1 MTDTTKHLVGVWNP
15 SYEADAMDEHIE
27 VLLRHA
33 RAFRDGKTA
42 NDDVYVWW
50 GKLRSPYRQAPL
62 PHLGENLKF
71 DSVLSSKNGEAPK

>member
-33 RAFRDGKTA
+33 RAFRDGKA
-42 NDDVYVWW
+42 DNDEVYVWW
-50 GKLRSPYRQAPL
+50 GSCGHRIVRHRFRTLARS
-62 PHLGENLKF
+62 
-71 DSVLSSKNGEAPK
+71 